1 MKMHTR
7 QNRTWGIIA
16 LCMILTLTLFATLSK
31 AQAESN
37 GPEASFSEAELA
49 QMLAPIAL
57 YPDSLLTHI
66 LIASTYPLEIVQ
78 AKRLQSKNKLLP
90 TAQLMEKAEDE
101 DWDPSVTALL
111 AFPTVLDKLSE
122 DLEWTQDL
130 GDAFLQDEE
139 RMLASI
145 QTLRHQA
152 DEANSLA
159 EMENM
164 SVSRVDNQI
173 IIEPV
178 QKEIIYVPYYDPRV
192 VYGHWAWYNYPPVYW
207 APYPYYVRPPYG
219 HFYWHSGVH
228 ISFNYYFSAFHWHQ
242 RHVVVVHHKNARHY
256 RHHGRIVTSH
266 GAQRWQHKPAH
277 RRGVAYRSP
286 AVKHRYQSHR
296 PSTLYSKQVRQ
307 ADRHAIKHSSTNN
320 KLHSKS
326 IHTTRA
332 TRVNNLSHYNK
343 QIAKQREQKFA
354 NQMHHKRNMQASD
367 RGVNKHKVG
376 RQDLSKHKANYDK
389 RHVQT
394 QKKLIRSSTKPTQ
407 YKQAQNNSTHKK
419 SDKTPNYSQ
428 QNKASHT
435 RTQQTTRQ
443 PSHSGQMRSSTQ
455 MRNSGQTHS
464 KAHHQ
469 SSNSHKS
476 NGRTHSKQRD

>member
-1 MKMHTR
+1 
-7 QNRTWGIIA
+7 
-16 LCMILTLTLFATLSK
+16 MILCITLFASLSK

-37 GPEASFSEAELA
+37 GAEASFSEAELA

-66 LIASTYPLEIVQ
+66 LISSTYPLEIVQ

-90 TAQLMEKAEDE
+90 IEQLMHKAEDQ

-139 RMLASI
+139 KLLASI

-152 DEANSLA
+152 DAANSLA

-173 IIEPV
+173 IIEPI
-178 QKEIIYVPYYDPRV
+178 QQEIVYVPYYDPRL
-192 VYGHWAWYNYPPVYW
+192 VYGHWAWYRYPPVYW
-207 APYPYYVRPPYG
+207 APSPYYVRPHHG

-228 ISFNYYFSAFHWHQ
+228 ISFNYYFSAFSWHKH
-242 RHVVVVHHKNARHY
+242 HVVVVHHTNSRHY
-256 RHHGRIVTSH
+256 RYHRPIVTSH
-266 GAQRWQHKPAH
+266 GAQRWHHKPAH

-286 AVKHRYQSHR
+286 ALKHRYNSHR
-296 PSTLYSKQVRQ
+296 PSTQYSKQVRQ
-307 ADRHAIKHSSTNN
+307 GESHGIKRGSTAN

-326 IHTTRA
+326 THTKRA
-332 TRVNNLSHYNK
+332 TGVSNLSHYNK

-354 NQMHHKRNMQASD
+354 SRMHHKSKVQVQVQVSD
-367 RGVNKHKVG
+367 PGRNKHK
-376 RQDLSKHKANYDK
+376 LSNKLDRTQAQKRLKQASSKPSNYN
-389 RHVQT
+389 RVQT
-394 QKKLIRSSTKPTQ
+394 QSSNKPSQKPSNKARS
-407 YKQAQNNSTHKK
+407 NLN
-419 SDKTPNYSQ
+419 SQ
-428 QNKASHT
+428 QHEAKNYNRVQTQSSQKAYENKTSHA
-435 RTQQTTRQ
+435 RTQQARTYSTRQ
-443 PSHSGQMRSSTQ
+443 ASHETQVRNLSQLRSSV
-455 MRNSGQTHS
+455 SALG
-464 KAHHQ
+464 A
-469 SSNSHKS
+469 
-476 NGRTHSKQRD
+476 

>member
-90 TAQLMEKAEDE
+90 TAQLMEKAEGE

-111 AFPTVLDKLSE
+111 AFPTVLDKLGE

-178 QKEIIYVPYYDPRV
+178 QKEIVYVPYYDPRV

-228 ISFNYYFSAFHWHQ
+228 ISFNYYFSAFHWHK

-266 GAQRWQHKPAH
+266 GAQRWHHKPAH

-286 AVKHRYQSHR
+286 AVKHRYKSHR

-307 ADRHAIKHSSTNN
+307 ADRHAIKHSITSN

-354 NQMHHKRNMQASD
+354 NQMHHKRNMQVSD
-367 RGVNKHKVG
+367 RGGNKYKVG
-376 RQDLSKHKANYDK
+376 NNHAQTQQRLKQAPSKPSRYNQ
-389 RHVQT
+389 VQT
-394 QKKLIRSSTKPTQ
+394 KSSQKPTH
-407 YKQAQNNSTHKK
+407 KTHNNL
-419 SDKTPNYSQ
+419 NSQ
-428 QNKASHT
+428 QNKASHYN
-435 RTQQTTRQ
+435 RVQTKT
-443 PSHSGQMRSSTQ
+443 SHKPTQ
-455 MRNSGQTHS
+455 MRNSSQVR
-464 KAHHQ
+464 
-469 SSNSHKS
+469 SSAPSHPKVHNQKNANHKS
-476 NGRTHSKQRD
+476 NSQRSNGRSHTKQRD